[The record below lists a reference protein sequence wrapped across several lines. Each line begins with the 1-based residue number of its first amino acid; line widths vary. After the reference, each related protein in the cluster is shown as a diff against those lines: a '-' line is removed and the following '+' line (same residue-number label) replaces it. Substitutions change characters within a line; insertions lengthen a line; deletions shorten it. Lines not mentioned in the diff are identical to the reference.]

1 MKAVLPSYAKQE
13 KYLSHFFFIIL
24 FFLFLLVGMF
34 FLFQR
39 FVFFPKILIFLL
51 IIVASLF
58 FKKFQL
64 LIKDWLVFIGF
75 IYLFDSLRGLIY
87 ILICKLSLPVYT
99 LYVINIEKSLFQ
111 GIPSVSLQN
120 WLLNPEKLTWLE
132 KGCTVIHGS
141 HFVAFLLIGFFF
153 WLSKKDLFKTYKVAF
168 YLTAVGGLSG
178 YLFLPTIPPWM
189 AADLLHRLP
198 PLIHFNIILYN
209 TSIPDISTGFDTNP
223 VAAMPSLHAA
233 FPLLCSFL
241 LWRTYRWKT
250 FPFFLYTLAVL
261 FTIVYTGDH
270 YVTDILAGLMLAL
283 ISYGIALRLTKDSST
298 VSSLIAES
306 KTGHLKRQNPL
317 LLGIVLFFAGFLIGN
332 WNKYEFTRYSN
343 RYSLNAPR
351 YIDFFKHENTY
362 KSDFAIQ
369 FYFGKHYVT
378 KGLYQQA
385 LPYFRQSLRVASN
398 PRQQK
403 SAEQQILFCTRMIEA
418 TQKW

>member
-1 MKAVLPSYAKQE
+1 MQSKQ
-13 KYLSHFFFIIL
+13 KNTFRIL
-24 FFLFLLVGMF
+24 FFGVLFLLFLLVGVF

-39 FVFFPKILIFLL
+39 FVFLPKILIFLL
-51 IIVASLF
+51 IIITSLF

-87 ILICKLSLPVYT
+87 LLICRLGLPVYT
-99 LYVINIEKSLFQ
+99 LYVINIEKFLFK

-120 WLLNPEKLTWLE
+120 RLLDPGKLTYLE
-132 KGCTVIHGS
+132 KVLTVIHGS
-141 HFVAFLLIGFFF
+141 HFVAFLLIGFFIWF
-153 WLSKKDLFKTYKVAF
+153 HKKDLFRTYKVAF
-168 YLTAVGGLSG
+168 YVSAIGGLAG
-178 YLFLPTIPPWM
+178 YLFVPTVPPWM
-189 AADLLHRLP
+189 AAGLFHRLP
-198 PLIHFNIILYN
+198 PLVHFNIILYN

-233 FPLLCSFL
+233 FPLLLSFL
-241 LWRTYRWKT
+241 LWKTYRRKA
-250 FPFFLYTLAVL
+250 FPFFLYTLSVL
-261 FTIVYTGDH
+261 FAIVYTGDH
-270 YVTDILAGLMLAL
+270 YVTDILAGLILAL
-283 ISYGIALRLTKDSST
+283 ISYVVALWFARHKEAVSCLT
-298 VSSLIAES
+298 AES
-306 KTGHLKRQNPL
+306 KSGHQEWQKPL
-317 LLGIVLFFAGFLIGN
+317 LLGFVLFFAGFLIGN

-351 YIDFFKHENTY
+351 YIDFFKHGNTY

-385 LPYFRQSLRVASN
+385 LPYFQQCLRLAPS